1 MHYHGCVN
9 ETISEVL
16 AIMVL
21 LLHLLLTDVRKRSYL
36 SEQLKQ
42 QLKDQRMIFSKSEL
56 QLTSIVG
63 QGDVFD
69 QLSGIALS
77 PKLLFQGSRE
87 WCIRGI

>member
-21 LLHLLLTDVRKRSYL
+21 LLHLLLTDVRNRSYL

-56 QLTSIVG
+56 QLTSTVG

>member
-56 QLTSIVG
+56 QLTSTVG

>member
-1 MHYHGCVN
+1 MDV
-9 ETISEVL
+9 TISEVL

-42 QLKDQRMIFSKSEL
+42 QLKDQRMIYSKSEL
-56 QLTSIVG
+56 QLTSTVG

-69 QLSGIALS
+69 QLSGIAPS
-77 PKLLFQGSRE
+77 QKLLFQGSRE
-87 WCIRGI
+87 WCTRDI

>member
-1 MHYHGCVN
+1 
-9 ETISEVL
+9 
-16 AIMVL
+16 MVL

-56 QLTSIVG
+56 QLTSTVG

>member
-56 QLTSIVG
+56 QLTSTVG

-87 WCIRGI
+87 